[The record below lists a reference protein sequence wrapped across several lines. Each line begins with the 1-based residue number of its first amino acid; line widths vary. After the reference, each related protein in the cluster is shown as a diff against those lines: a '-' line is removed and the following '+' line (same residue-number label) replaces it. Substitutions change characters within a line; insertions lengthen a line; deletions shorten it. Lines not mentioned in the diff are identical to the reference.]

1 MHYIYAVLKVNKSN
15 TSIDFNIN
23 AEESAVYELIR
34 ETDRFIG
41 QREAT
46 SRLTLIHFL
55 KSLLLDTVNQVSRRC
70 SDGTIR
76 CRLQKLN
83 NQKLKVEIG
92 SDLPEFK
99 LIWECWNE

>member
-1 MHYIYAVLKVNKSN
+1 MNKSN

-23 AEESAVYELIR
+23 AEESAVYELIQ

-41 QREAT
+41 QREPI
-46 SRLTLIHFL
+46 SRLTLILLL

-83 NQKLKVEIG
+83 NSKLKVEIG
-92 SDLPEFK
+92 SDLSKFK
-99 LIWECWNE
+99 LIWECRNE

>member
-1 MHYIYAVLKVNKSN
+1 MLKVNKSN

-41 QREAT
+41 RGEAI
-46 SRLTLIHFL
+46 SRHTLILLL
-55 KSLLLDTVNQVSRRC
+55 KSLLLDTINHVSIRC
-70 SDGTIR
+70 SDGTIS

-83 NQKLKVEIG
+83 NSKLKVEIG
-92 SDLPEFK
+92 SDLSEFK
-99 LIWECWNE
+99 LIWQCRNE